1 MISIHS
7 KTSEDLELDQVLM
20 QVFNFSITDLG
31 KQKVLEIKPIISKQE
46 LLISLKHTNEYL
58 SSFEND
64 NTIPNHY
71 FEEITEELSSLSIEN
86 YFLEIESFRKIKTI
100 SEATNMLLIYFKKY
114 KEYFPTLNETSSE
127 IELTKVILQAIN
139 AVIDKFGEIKD
150 SASSELGII
159 RRQLKGLQGKINQ
172 SFMSSLSHFNN
183 LGYLDDIRETVIDNK
198 RVLAVT
204 AMYRKKV
211 KGSLLG
217 NSKTGRIAYIEP
229 HTTLQLSR
237 ELQDLEYQERNEI
250 VKILKQL
257 TAQIRVYK
265 PLLAQYQEYLIMIDV
280 VAAKAKYAKQLD
292 AILPEIV
299 LERELYIRDAFHPL
313 LYIANKEKGL
323 KTFSQTIELDSKN
336 RIIVISGPNAGGK
349 SITLKTIGLLQLMLQ
364 SGILV
369 PVHERSKMCLFDN
382 ILTDIGDNQSIEN
395 QLSTYSYRL
404 KNMNKFLKKCDDKTL
419 FLIDEFGTGSDPE
432 LGGALAESFLE
443 VFYERNAFG
452 VITTHYANLKI
463 LADELPEMTNANMMF
478 DNKTL
483 EPTYQLALG
492 QPGSS
497 FTFEVAQK
505 NGIPYSLINKA
516 KKKVER
522 GKVRFDKTIA
532 KLQKERSKLEKTTKK
547 LSTEETKKRQE
558 TVKLE
563 KVNQRVQEKL
573 ESYQQLYDSKQKLIS
588 IGEKVNTLASNYFNN
603 RQKKQLIGEFLKL
616 IEVENSKRKKTTKKE
631 KVVINKKEAVI
642 KKEVDEKVSIIR
654 NRKIEEKKK
663 LALIPQKPK
672 HTLNIGDRVRLI
684 DSKAVGELEKIEKK
698 KAFVNYGFFTSE
710 CKLDQL
716 ELVQKIK

>member
-1 MISIHS
+1 
-7 KTSEDLELDQVLM
+7 
-20 QVFNFSITDLG
+20 
-31 KQKVLEIKPIISKQE
+31 
-46 LLISLKHTNEYL
+46 
-58 SSFEND
+58 
-64 NTIPNHY
+64 
-71 FEEITEELSSLSIEN
+71 
-86 YFLEIESFRKIKTI
+86 
-100 SEATNMLLIYFKKY
+100 MLLIYFKKY

-127 IELTKVILQAIN
+127 IELTKAILQAIN

-364 SGILV
+364 SGLLV

-404 KNMNKFLKKCDDKTL
+404 KNMNKFLKKCGDKTL

-532 KLQKERSKLEKTTKK
+532 KLQKERSKLEKTTKI

-631 KVVINKKEAVI
+631 KVVIKKKEAVI
-642 KKEVDEKVSIIR
+642 KKEVEEKVSIIR

>member
-404 KNMNKFLKKCDDKTL
+404 KNMNKFLKKCGDKTL

-532 KLQKERSKLEKTTKK
+532 KLQKERSKLEKTTKI

-558 TVKLE
+558 TAKLE

>member
-558 TVKLE
+558 TAKLE

>member
-404 KNMNKFLKKCDDKTL
+404 KNMNKFLKKCGDKTL

-558 TVKLE
+558 TAKLE

-631 KVVINKKEAVI
+631 KVVIKKKEAVI
-642 KKEVDEKVSIIR
+642 KKEVEEKVSIIR

>member
-404 KNMNKFLKKCDDKTL
+404 KNMNKFLKKCGDKTL

-631 KVVINKKEAVI
+631 KVVIKKKEAVI
-642 KKEVDEKVSIIR
+642 KKEVEEKVSIIR

>member
-7 KTSEDLELDQVLM
+7 KTLEDLELQEVLEK
-20 QVFNFSITDLG
+20 VFNFSLTELG
-31 KQKVLEIKPIISKQE
+31 KKRILQITPLSNKEDLHIT
-46 LLISLKHTNEYL
+46 LNHTNEYL
-58 SSFEND
+58 SSYENE
-64 NTIPNHY
+64 NVIPNHF
-71 FEEITEELSSLSIEN
+71 FEEISKELSSLLVDN
-86 YFLEIESFRKIKTI
+86 FFLEIESFRKIKTI
-100 SEATNMLLIYFKKY
+100 SEATNSLLLFFKKY
-114 KEYFPTLNETSSE
+114 TDYYPELSKTSSE
-127 IELTKVILQAIN
+127 IEFTKAISQAIN
-139 AVIDKFGEIKD
+139 LVIDKFGEIKD
-150 SASSELGII
+150 SSSSELSVI
-159 RRQLKGLQGKINQ
+159 RRQLKGIHGRINK
-172 SFMSSLSHFNN
+172 SFMSSLTHFNN
-183 LGYLDDIRETVIDNK
+183 LGYLDDIRETVMDNK

-217 NSKTGRIAYIEP
+217 NSKTGSIAYIEP
-229 HTTLQLSR
+229 QATLELSR
-237 ELQDLEYQERNEI
+237 ELQDLEYRERNEI

-257 TAQIRVYK
+257 TTHIKVYQ
-265 PLLAQYQEYLIMIDV
+265 PLLVEYQEYLTMIDV
-280 VAAKAKYAKQLD
+280 IAAKAKYAEKLN

-299 LERELYIRDAFHPL
+299 SERELYIRDAYHPL
-313 LYIANKEKGL
+313 LFLTNKEKGL
-323 KTFSQTIELDSKN
+323 KTFSQTIELDKSK

-349 SITLKTIGLLQLMLQ
+349 SITLKTIGLLQVMLQ
-364 SGILV
+364 SGLLV

-404 KNMNKFLKKCDDKTL
+404 KNMNKFLKKCNDKTL

-463 LADELPEMTNANMMF
+463 LADELPNMTNANMMF

-497 FTFEVAQK
+497 FTFEVALK

-532 KLQKERSKLEKTTKK
+532 RLQKERSKLEKTSKT
-547 LSTEETKKRQE
+547 LSTEETKKRLE
-558 TVKLE
+558 TEKLE
-563 KVNQRVQEKL
+563 KTNQRIQDKL
-573 ESYQQLYDSKQKLIS
+573 ESYQQLYDSNQKLI
-588 IGEKVNTLASNYFNN
+588 TLGDRVDKIAATYFNN
-603 RQKKQLIGEFLKL
+603 RQKKQLIGDFLKL
-616 IEVENSKRKKTTKKE
+616 IEVENSKRIKVTKKE
-631 KVVINKKEAVI
+631 KNIQKKKNEIIKKDVDKKVAVI
-642 KKEVDEKVSIIR
+642 REKKV
-654 NRKIEEKKK
+654 EEKIKA
-663 LALIPQKPK
+663 ALKPIKPK
-672 HTLNIGDRVRLI
+672 LTLSIGDRVRLL
-684 DSKAVGELEKIEKK
+684 DGKAVGDLEKIEKN
-698 KAFVNYGFFTSE
+698 KAFINYGFFTSE

-716 ELVQKIK
+716 ELVQRKK

>member
-404 KNMNKFLKKCDDKTL
+404 KNMNKFLKKCGDKTL

-558 TVKLE
+558 TAKLE

-642 KKEVDEKVSIIR
+642 KKEVEEKVSIIR

>member
-1 MISIHS
+1 
-7 KTSEDLELDQVLM
+7 
-20 QVFNFSITDLG
+20 
-31 KQKVLEIKPIISKQE
+31 
-46 LLISLKHTNEYL
+46 
-58 SSFEND
+58 
-64 NTIPNHY
+64 
-71 FEEITEELSSLSIEN
+71 
-86 YFLEIESFRKIKTI
+86 
-100 SEATNMLLIYFKKY
+100 
-114 KEYFPTLNETSSE
+114 
-127 IELTKVILQAIN
+127 
-139 AVIDKFGEIKD
+139 
-150 SASSELGII
+150 
-159 RRQLKGLQGKINQ
+159 
-172 SFMSSLSHFNN
+172 
-183 LGYLDDIRETVIDNK
+183 
-198 RVLAVT
+198 
-204 AMYRKKV
+204 
-211 KGSLLG
+211 
-217 NSKTGRIAYIEP
+217 
-229 HTTLQLSR
+229 
-237 ELQDLEYQERNEI
+237 
-250 VKILKQL
+250 
-257 TAQIRVYK
+257 
-265 PLLAQYQEYLIMIDV
+265 
-280 VAAKAKYAKQLD
+280 
-292 AILPEIV
+292 
-299 LERELYIRDAFHPL
+299 
-313 LYIANKEKGL
+313 
-323 KTFSQTIELDSKN
+323 
-336 RIIVISGPNAGGK
+336 
-349 SITLKTIGLLQLMLQ
+349 
-364 SGILV
+364 
-369 PVHERSKMCLFDN
+369 
-382 ILTDIGDNQSIEN
+382 
-395 QLSTYSYRL
+395 
-404 KNMNKFLKKCDDKTL
+404 
-419 FLIDEFGTGSDPE
+419 
-432 LGGALAESFLE
+432 
-443 VFYERNAFG
+443 
-452 VITTHYANLKI
+452 
-463 LADELPEMTNANMMF
+463 MTNANMMF

-532 KLQKERSKLEKTTKK
+532 KLQKERSKLEKTTKI

-631 KVVINKKEAVI
+631 KVVIKKKEAVI
-642 KKEVDEKVSIIR
+642 KKEVEEKVSIIR